1 MSEHPSHGFPIVLTA
16 DRTLMADYRVLFD
29 GMLSA
34 SQTTTTPD
42 LFMRLLLARPL
53 WGGAV
58 HARRAPI
65 GLRRIEAALLDGVF
79 SRDDVADALDKVEAN
94 PESKGRQTV
103 LEEELT
109 TAGAAQDEEL
119 LKAAQDL
126 LAQADPESTRQGAY
140 AITQIAGDDSIQI
153 S

>member
-1 MSEHPSHGFPIVLTA
+1 MDPPTLVVTA
-16 DRTLMADYRVLFD
+16 VVA
-29 GMLSA
+29 G
-34 SQTTTTPD
+34 
-42 LFMRLLLARPL
+42 
-53 WGGAV
+53 
-58 HARRAPI
+58 
-65 GLRRIEAALLDGVF
+65 AALALKDVTSSVVKDAYAGLT
-79 SRDDVADALDKVEAN
+79 RLIIDKYGDKGDVADALGKVEAN

-153 S
+153 SQARDVKIERKK